1 MSNET
6 LELTAVA
13 NVKPLIGDLNE
24 AGNSVKKFATQSQQ
38 SFNTVA
44 KSSLQ
49 AGAAIAKGSNQ
60 AAQATVNLG
69 RVAQDLPFG
78 FIGIQNN
85 LNPLLE
91 SFARLKAETGSGKAA
106 FSALASS
113 LAGPAG
119 IGLALSVVSGAIL
132 IAQNGISGLKN
143 IFKSTAEQITQ
154 STVDIAN
161 FKKEIEDSKKAVA
174 DFNEELAQAGKLSK
188 IRLQISFA
196 DKNKSELI
204 GLQQDFVNT
213 GEKFVFLQKELTK
226 RSNTF
231 GNAFS
236 NFTKNASQAARD
248 VELKFGG
255 IEFIPEDVLSKLG
268 DTDKQLVKSAVDAQ
282 NALAKVNEDIN
293 KNEQDRSIIK
303 AQNALLRTN
312 IEREEIKRAQEIAKE
327 NARNYEDEQKQLT
340 NTFRKWRKMR
350 SEENPLPPEVKPEY
364 AKDAFNQEFFD
375 KFLSPAQYELNNKP
389 LFVPIQIKEEG
400 LRALGERTKALLLET
415 RFAEDVTN
423 LFSKT
428 GANAAMAFGEGI
440 AGAISGMENP
450 FSSLLGVLG
459 AAVKELGTYY
469 IGVATLIDKIQK
481 AIKLKPA
488 LAIPFGIALVAIGS
502 LISSAANQKLKGFAT
517 GVQNFQGGVAMV
529 GERGP
534 ELVNLPRGADVIPNY
549 QLAQSS
555 IGGGQSLEVTGEFV
569 LRNDSLVMA
578 VRRGTN
584 TMLKT
589 G

>member
-13 NVKPLIGDLNE
+13 NVKPLIGDLND

-85 LNPLLE
+85 LNHLLE
-91 SFARLKAETGSGKAA
+91 SFQRLKAETGSTGGA
-106 FSALASS
+106 FKALAGS

-119 IGLALSVVSGAIL
+119 VGLALSVVSGAIL

-161 FKKEIEDSKKAVA
+161 FKREIEDSKRAVA
-174 DFNEELAQAGKLSK
+174 EFNEELAQSGKLSK

-196 DKNKSELI
+196 DKNKSDLI
-204 GLQQDFVNT
+204 GLQQDFIST
-213 GEKFVFLQKELTK
+213 GETFVFLQKELN
-226 RSNTF
+226 RLSNVS
-231 GNAFS
+231 GQAFS
-236 NFTKNASQAARD
+236 NFLSNASKAARD
-248 VELKFGG
+248 IELKFGG
-255 IEFIPEDVLSKLG
+255 IEYIPESALSKLEEA
-268 DTDKQLVKSAVDAQ
+268 DKELIKSAVDAAK
-282 NALAKVNEDIN
+282 ALNKVNEDIN
-293 KNEQDRSIIK
+293 KNEQNRSVVI

-312 IEREEIKRAQEIAKE
+312 IAREEVAKAKEIAKE
-327 NARNYEDEQKQLT
+327 NAKNYEDSQKQLT
-340 NTFRKWRKMR
+340 NIFRKWRKMR
-350 SEENPLPPEVKPEY
+350 SEENPLPPEVQPEY

-389 LFVPIQIKEEG
+389 LFVPIQIKTTG
-400 LRALGERTKALLLET
+400 LENLTKREDFLKSKEAAEKSLTEMFSGFGNTIFEALGQSIGSGGDI
-415 RFAEDVTN
+415 FGS
-423 LFSKT
+423 LF
-428 GANAAMAFGEGI
+428 GNIFNQFGEGLVKL
-440 AGAISGMENP
+440 GKYAIEYS
-450 FSSLLGVLG
+450 VLG
-459 AAVKELGTYY
+459 QKIKEALSIGNFGT
-469 IGVATLIDKIQK
+469 
-481 AIKLKPA
+481 
-488 LAIPFGIALVAIGS
+488 GIALGIG
-502 LISSAANQKLKGFAT
+502 LIALGTLMKAQQKQVPGFAT

-549 QLAQSS
+549 QLAQNS
-555 IGGGQSLEVTGEFV
+555 IGGGQTLELTGEFV

-578 VRRGTN
+578 VRRGTK
-584 TMLKT
+584 TMIKT